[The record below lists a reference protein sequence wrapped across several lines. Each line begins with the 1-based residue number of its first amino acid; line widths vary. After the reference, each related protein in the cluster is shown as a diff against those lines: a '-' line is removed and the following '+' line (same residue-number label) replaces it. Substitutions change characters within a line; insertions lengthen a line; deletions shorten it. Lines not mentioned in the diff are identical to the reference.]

1 MRRKPFACSPERA
14 NACRRMSMHAASA
27 CANGAAGAA
36 CAASGCSNGSMLP
49 IAAMLLAFAL
59 QLAIFRLPP
68 GCATALA
75 EPDGNAPRMQPVGCV
90 RAASAGLPA
99 RWALPLSKTFW
110 LTRMVRVACH
120 FYTGRVGEKGSRSSR
135 TCSACKLLAVASRAH
150 ERAWMQACTGAR
162 ACLCRQVTVCNAERR
177 ST

>member
-1 MRRKPFACSPERA
+1 MSAHV
-14 NACRRMSMHAASA
+14 NACCVGMCQWRCWRGMCCKWLLH
-27 CANGAAGAA
+27 GP
-36 CAASGCSNGSMLP
+36 MLP

-59 QLAIFRLPP
+59 LLAIFRLPP

-99 RWALPLSKTFW
+99 RRALPLSKTFW

-135 TCSACKLLAVASRAH
+135 ICSACKLLAVASRAH